1 MLRVV
6 LDSNV
11 VISGLLKPA
20 GTPGT
25 IVAAWRKAKFRLVLS
40 EFMLDEIAAAL
51 AGPKL
56 QRLIGWT
63 PGEIARFV
71 LELRAFCDVV
81 EPAELDLE
89 YPRDP
94 DDVPVLA
101 TLIAGGADLI
111 VSGDADLLALR
122 EQYPVETP
130 AEFIRRL

>member
-11 VISGLLKPA
+11 VLSGLLKPA
-20 GTPGT
+20 GTPGR
-25 IVAAWRKAKFRLVLS
+25 IVAAWRGAKFRLVLS
-40 EFMLDEIAAAL
+40 EFLLDEIATAL

-56 QRLIGWT
+56 QPLIGWT
-63 PGEIARFV
+63 PERIARFV

-81 EPAELDLE
+81 EPAELDFE

-101 TLIAGGADLI
+101 TLIAGGADWI
-111 VSGDADLLALR
+111 VTGDGDLLALR
-122 EQYPVETP
+122 EQHPIESP
-130 AEFIRRL
+130 AEFLRRL